1 MAMTIYDISK
11 KAGVSIATVSRV
23 LNGSENVRPSTRKKV
38 MDVIDKYDY
47 TPNAFARGMGLHS
60 LKTIGILCADSSD
73 LFLAKAVYFLEQ
85 ELQANGYES
94 LLCCTGYNLDI
105 KKNYLNLILSK
116 KVDSIILVGSNF
128 IGSTEDENQY
138 IKDVSTQVPIMLL
151 NASFDYPN
159 VYSTLCDDYGTMFEA
174 TAEMIQAGITDIL
187 YLYDSKSYSGLK
199 KLHGF
204 RDAMKEHNIPGFE
217 KLIHFYDGN
226 IEHLDE
232 IADFVADIA
241 KKGASFHVTDVVD
254 AYGEY
259 EKYAAYAKL
268 DTLRFIVSNTTEAGI
283 VYDDTDKIELNPPK
297 SYPGKLTKFLYERYR
312 HFNGAADKGLVML
325 PVELIDD
332 NGIHLKECV
341 LKLAA
346 LWNLE
351 EGFTNWV
358 NEACVFTSTLVD
370 RIVTGYPRDE
380 AEELCKEFGYQ
391 DNLIVTGEPFALW
404 VIESAKDISE
414 EFPLPKAGL
423 PVIFTDNQKPYK
435 QRKVRI
441 LNGAHTS
448 FVLASYLAGND
459 IVLESMQDELIFNF
473 MKKTIFEEV
482 IPTLTLPKQDLI
494 DFANAVITR
503 FNNPYV
509 KHALLS
515 ISLNSVSKWRARCMP
530 SFLGYIEKEGK
541 LPEHLTFSLAALMAF
556 YTGTEIR
563 DKALIGHR
571 GEQEY
576 NILDD
581 AAVLEFFAA
590 NSSKEPREFAHAVLS
605 NEDFW
610 GEDLSSLAGV
620 EDAVA
625 SYLTEIRASGMRK
638 AMEKIFA

>member
-1 MAMTIYDISK
+1 M
-11 KAGVSIATVSRV
+11 
-23 LNGSENVRPSTRKKV
+23 E
-38 MDVIDKYDY
+38 
-47 TPNAFARGMGLHS
+47 
-60 LKTIGILCADSSD
+60 
-73 LFLAKAVYFLEQ
+73 
-85 ELQANGYES
+85 
-94 LLCCTGYNLDI
+94 
-105 KKNYLNLILSK
+105 
-116 KVDSIILVGSNF
+116 
-128 IGSTEDENQY
+128 
-138 IKDVSTQVPIMLL
+138 LL
-151 NASFDYPN
+151 NAAKTGKKERPIKVLQFGEGNFLRAFVDYMIDIANESGKFDGDIVLVKPIEFGN
-159 VYSTLCDDYGTMFEA
+159 LDMFHKQDCQY
-174 TAEMIQAGITDIL
+174 TVCLRGIV
-187 YLYDSKSYSGLK
+187 
-199 KLHGF
+199 
-204 RDAMKEHNIPGFE
+204 
-217 KLIHFYDGN
+217 DGEPKV
-226 IEHLDE
+226 IKRVVTS
-232 IADFVADIA
+232 VADA
-241 KKGASFHVTDVVD
+241 VD

-259 EKYAAYAKL
+259 QKYADYAKL
-268 DTLRFIVSNTTEAGI
+268 DSLRYIVSNTTEAGI
-283 VYDDTDKIELNPPK
+283 VYDDTDKFEAEPPK
-297 SYPGKLTKFLYERYR
+297 TYPGKLCKFLYTRYK

-341 LKLAA
+341 LKLAK

-351 EGFTNWV
+351 EGFTAWLND
-358 NEACVFTSTLVD
+358 ACVFTSTLVD

-404 VIESAKDISE
+404 VIESAKDISK
-414 EFPLPKAGL
+414 EFPLPDAGL

-448 FVLASYLAGND
+448 FVLASYLCGND

-473 MKKTIFEEV
+473 MKATIFDEV

-494 DFANAVITR
+494 DFAEAVITR

-541 LPEHLTFSLAALMAF
+541 LPVHLTFSLAALMAF

-571 GEQEY
+571 DGQEY

-590 NSSKEPREFAHAVLS
+590 NSSKDAREYAHAVLS
-605 NEDFW
+605 NEAFW
-610 GEDLSSLAGV
+610 GQDLSTLAGV

-625 SYLTEIRASGMRK
+625 SYTEEIRTLGMRK

>member
-1 MAMTIYDISK
+1 MELLSKAKTGKVERPVKVLQFGEGNFLRAFVDYMIDIANES
-11 KAGVSIATVSRV
+11 GEFDGDIV
-23 LNGSENVRPSTRKKV
+23 LVKPIEFGTLDR
-38 MDVIDKYDY
+38 
-47 TPNAFARGMGLHS
+47 FH
-60 LKTIGILCADSSD
+60 
-73 LFLAKAVYFLEQ
+73 EQ
-85 ELQANGYES
+85 ECQYTVQLRG
-94 LLCCTGYNLDI
+94 I
-105 KKNYLNLILSK
+105 
-116 KVDSIILVGSNF
+116 VDGEPKRINRIV
-128 IGSTEDENQY
+128 
-138 IKDVSTQVPIMLL
+138 
-151 NASFDYPN
+151 
-159 VYSTLCDDYGTMFEA
+159 
-174 TAEMIQAGITDIL
+174 
-187 YLYDSKSYSGLK
+187 KS
-199 KLHGF
+199 
-204 RDAMKEHNIPGFE
+204 
-217 KLIHFYDGN
+217 
-226 IEHLDE
+226 
-232 IADFVADIA
+232 
-241 KKGASFHVTDVVD
+241 VTDVVD

-259 EKYAAYAKL
+259 EKYAAFAKL

-283 VYDDTDKIELNPPK
+283 VYDETDKFELNPPK
-297 SYPGKLTKFLYERYR
+297 SYPGKLTKFLFERYK
-312 HFNGAADKGLVML
+312 HFDGAKDKGLVML

-341 LKLAA
+341 LKLAK

-351 EGFTNWV
+351 EGFTEWV

-448 FVLASYLAGND
+448 FVLASFLAGND

-473 MKKTIFEEV
+473 MKKTIFDEV

-571 GEQEY
+571 DGKEY

-590 NSSKEPREFAHAVLS
+590 NSSKEPKEFAHAVLS
-605 NEDFW
+605 NEEFW
-610 GEDLSSLAGV
+610 GQDLSKIEGV
-620 EDAVA
+620 EEAVA
-625 SYLTEIRASGMRK
+625 SYLTEIRELGMRK

>member
-1 MAMTIYDISK
+1 MELLSKAKTGKKERPIKVLQFGEGNFLRAFVDYMIDIANES
-11 KAGVSIATVSRV
+11 GEFDGDIV
-23 LNGSENVRPSTRKKV
+23 LVKPIEFGT
-38 MDVIDKYDY
+38 
-47 TPNAFARGMGLHS
+47 
-60 LKTIGILCADSSD
+60 
-73 LFLAKAVYFLEQ
+73 
-85 ELQANGYES
+85 
-94 LLCCTGYNLDI
+94 
-105 KKNYLNLILSK
+105 LNLFHDQECQYTVQLRGIVDGEPK
-116 KVDSIILVGSNF
+116 KINRVVTS
-128 IGSTEDENQY
+128 
-138 IKDVSTQVPIMLL
+138 
-151 NASFDYPN
+151 
-159 VYSTLCDDYGTMFEA
+159 
-174 TAEMIQAGITDIL
+174 
-187 YLYDSKSYSGLK
+187 
-199 KLHGF
+199 
-204 RDAMKEHNIPGFE
+204 
-217 KLIHFYDGN
+217 
-226 IEHLDE
+226 
-232 IADFVADIA
+232 
-241 KKGASFHVTDVVD
+241 VTDVVD

-283 VYDDTDKIELNPPK
+283 VYDDTDKFELNPPK
-297 SYPGKLTKFLYERYR
+297 TYPGKLTKFLFERYK
-312 HFNGAADKGLVML
+312 HFNGAMDKGLVML

-346 LWNLE
+346 LWDLE
-351 EGFTNWV
+351 EGFVNWI

-380 AEELCKEFGYQ
+380 ADELCKEFGYQ

-404 VIESAKDISE
+404 VIESAKDISD

-448 FVLASYLAGND
+448 FVLASYLCGND
-459 IVLESMQDELIFNF
+459 IVLESMNDELICSF
-473 MKKTIFEEV
+473 MKNTISEEV
-482 IPTLTLPKQDLI
+482 IPTLTLPKEELEE
-494 DFANAVITR
+494 FANAVITR

-509 KHALLS
+509 KHALLA

-541 LPEHLTFSLAALMAF
+541 LPVHLTFSLAALMAF

-571 GEQEY
+571 DGQEY

-590 NSSKEPREFAHAVLS
+590 NSSKEPKEFAHAVLS
-605 NEDFW
+605 NTEFW
-610 GEDLSSLAGV
+610 GQDLSALSGV
-620 EDAVA
+620 EDAVV
-625 SYLTEIRASGMRK
+625 SYLTAIRENGMRA